1 MIGAPMDDPELTRG
15 GYSVFHETVADL
27 TFPEVEALAREGAVA
42 LWGLGV
48 IEEHGPHLP
57 LGTDVYLPYA
67 TLKLTRRL
75 LEARSIKALV
85 LPPFYW
91 GINNVTGSFAG
102 SITVRPDTMTNLML
116 DVFQS
121 LRKDGIECVFC
132 VSGQGDALHNQTM
145 AQAIARGRVESGI
158 RAYFVVSSAW
168 AERLGFDAEAPHIL
182 VYPLKPPPT
191 THADV
196 HAGSGETS
204 MMWAHYP
211 RLVRTDLLPKLEP
224 TRFTAEDLAEW
235 RKGWAN
241 ARRKTPHGYLGDP
254 AAADPDRGRT
264 IVETHARLVAD
275 TIAAKLASGSP

>member
-1 MIGAPMDDPELTRG
+1 MDDHELTRG
-15 GYSVFHETVADL
+15 GYSIFDETLADL
-27 TFPEVEALAREGAVA
+27 TYPEVEALARDGAVI

-67 TLKLTRRL
+67 TLKLARRL
-75 LEARSIKALV
+75 LDARGIKAAV

-102 SITVRPDTMTNLML
+102 SITVRAATMTSLML
-116 DVFQS
+116 DVFDS
-121 LRKDGIECVFC
+121 LRKDGFESIFC

-145 AQAIARGRVESGI
+145 AESIRRGRVETGI
-158 RAYFVVSSAW
+158 RAYFVVSSVW
-168 AERLGFDAEAPHIL
+168 AERLGFDPGAPEML
-182 VYPLKPPPT
+182 VYPLTPPPQRYP
-191 THADV
+191 DV

-204 MMWAHYP
+204 MVWAYYP
-211 RLVRTDLLPKLEP
+211 RLVRQDVLSKLEP

-241 ARRKTPHGYLGDP
+241 ARRKTPLGYLGDP
-254 AAADPDRGRT
+254 ASADPNRGRV
-264 IVETHARLVAD
+264 IIETQARLVAD
-275 TIAAKLASGSP
+275 AIAAKVQSGSP

>member
-1 MIGAPMDDPELTRG
+1 MDDQQLTRD
-15 GYSVFHETVADL
+15 GYSIFDETLADL
-27 TFPEVEALAREGAVA
+27 TYPEVEALARDGAII

-75 LEARSIKALV
+75 LEARGIKAAI

-102 SITVRPDTMTNLML
+102 SITVRPATMASLML
-116 DVFQS
+116 DVFDS
-121 LRKDGIECVFC
+121 LRKDGFETVFC

-145 AQAIARGRVESGI
+145 ADSIRRGRIESGI
-158 RAYFVVSSAW
+158 RAYFVVPSSW
-168 AERLGFDAEAPHIL
+168 AERLGFDPRAPEML
-182 VYPLKPPPT
+182 VYPLNPPSPPYP
-191 THADV
+191 DV
-196 HAGSGETS
+196 HAGNGETS
-204 MMWAHYP
+204 MVWAYYP
-211 RLVRTDLLPKLEP
+211 RLVRQELLAKLEP

-241 ARRKTPHGYLGDP
+241 ARRKTPLGYLGDP
-254 AAADPDRGRT
+254 ASAEPQRGRA
-264 IVETHARLVAD
+264 IVETQARLVAD
-275 TIAAKLASGSP
+275 TITAKIQSGSP